1 MKNIFVLLALLMF
14 LSAVSAQNKGDDKK
28 GGAGKGRSSGDSK
41 NDDIKGAAT
50 WLIEVFENG
59 DNKSPEVSKLKAT
72 KNLKIFRGVN
82 EIGTWRQIDAT
93 KVVVNI
99 KSTDVKIG
107 GSMELTLKDK
117 NPPTFSGKI
126 KKSDGSEFKV
136 NVIMRKD

>member
-1 MKNIFVLLALLMF
+1 MKNIFVLMILLVF
-14 LSAVSAQNKGDDKK
+14 LSSAFAQNKSNNKK
-28 GGAGKGRSSGDSK
+28 GGAGKGINPTDTK
-41 NDDIKGAAT
+41 KDDLQGAAT
-50 WLIEVFENG
+50 WLIEVFDNG

-72 KNLKIFRGVN
+72 KDFKIFRGVN

-93 KVVVNI
+93 RVVVNI

-107 GSMELTLKDK
+107 GSMDLMLKDK

-126 KKSDGSEFKV
+126 KKTDGSEFKV